1 METTVSS
8 SSLPV
13 TSTFSF
19 KAPFPA
25 SSSSSHGVGTASAL
39 KHRRVSLASQSSPRV
54 VQAWNFRDDTGL
66 DSQAASSSTNG
77 QLVPEKK
84 GKMRKIDL
92 SQDGDDPSRLE
103 KKPRKKWSE
112 EETRMLVE
120 GCQTHGVGNWKTILQ
135 DPDLKFHDRS
145 AVDLKDRFRTY
156 FPDAYKKHYPNA
168 RTHLSSK
175 VRSVLPDG
183 SSLFVKTR
191 GKRRRPFSEEED
203 RALKAGYEKHG
214 TTWATIV
221 KDPVFREQNRR
232 STDLRDRF
240 RNAFPNLYQAA
251 GYKPRSNKKKLDGP
265 VRAATDDQLSMST
278 TSIGPIRPRRR
289 AQTSQGL
296 LRGGTKSVPQSTA
309 CSEDEDSSGAEDDAE
324 SPYVFKTPPTPIF
337 VDTVST
343 LSSRIKKPAP
353 KDVCI
358 LDDDDDDDDM
368 AALYPLTDPLNIPDF
383 LPSETHSDMETWSS
397 GINTPTHSSH
407 AWSTAAI
414 SPASSSNV
422 SDYLMNSS
430 SQSSPFLQRP
440 LSEFIGGTNNNM
452 IGKSAW
458 GAHDWFSSNPRLDNS
473 AGTASSSN
481 SSSSFFGEG
490 ISSPASPYSFHP
502 HGVVDRYDL
511 FPSSIPSHI
520 SSEMGLGDS
529 TGAGA
534 AYFGFGSEEMMSGFK
549 GYHSQIAGDLIS
561 GARTHQ
567 QSSSGFYG
575 FGDFSGLGLSGVPH
589 QQQHQQQQQQ
599 QQTASIHPMQLHTP
613 SLLGIDELG
622 LTGITLNDQVDP
634 VVSSSSTAMD
644 DRTADAVLAVF
655 ELTPEQKNL
664 QQQQQE
670 QQKNESDE
678 SSSMLS
684 DRFSLDDLVDM
695 SGELHTTPP
704 ATPLTQP
711 RPLRRSSAS
720 MLHHYSDVGHHAR
733 STSVP
738 PIEARNGIEQLS
750 SSSSSSSSA
759 EMHIHSFFSHSH
771 PPHPPSRSSTS
782 RHRQPTSEPMRF
794 SNSTGSIS
802 MQNSSSSTTNL
813 FSDHLMLA
821 VSPSSSSSSTSTTN
835 NDIWRSVSVGTAGG
849 DNNTITGD
857 NNNHNDNNKNGKTTT
872 TTGQNPPSPSL
883 SSFMSSNTISPGDF
897 YNLPFLDLHYY
908 GHTYGSGTSMLGG
921 HTPTM
926 GSGMDLVHGGGGG
939 GMGTAAE
946 VARQGQALDLAQSAV
961 LASSTTSTLTVGST
975 ATMLGLKNGSGL
987 EGLFNALRQQS
998 HQPVTPTST
1007 KIGQRATAPPTPLL
1021 PSASLHSPSSS
1032 PPPSPRTP
1040 QPGPSL
1046 VLAPSGGMGT
1056 IRQSHITNNNNGRSM
1071 SHHRGLSAVC
1081 PQDLVLRQDN
1091 NKRKRASWDGGVV

>member
-1 METTVSS
+1 MR
-8 SSLPV
+8 PC
-13 TSTFSF
+13 SF
-19 KAPFPA
+19 Q
-25 SSSSSHGVGTASAL
+25 L
-39 KHRRVSLASQSSPRV
+39 
-54 VQAWNFRDDTGL
+54 FR
-66 DSQAASSSTNG
+66 
-77 QLVPEKK
+77 
-84 GKMRKIDL
+84 
-92 SQDGDDPSRLE
+92 
-103 KKPRKKWSE
+103 
-112 EETRMLVE
+112 
-120 GCQTHGVGNWKTILQ
+120 
-135 DPDLKFHDRS
+135 
-145 AVDLKDRFRTY
+145 RFRTY
-156 FPDAYKKHYPNA
+156 YPDAYKKHYPNA

-221 KDPVFREQNRR
+221 KDPIFREQNRR

-251 GYKPRSNKKKLDGP
+251 GYKPRTNKKKLDGP
-265 VRAATDDQLSMST
+265 IRAATDDQLSMST
-278 TSIGPIRPRRR
+278 STIGPTRPRRR

-296 LRGGTKSVPQSTA
+296 LRGGIKSVPQSTA
-309 CSEDEDSSGAEDDAE
+309 CSEAEDSSGAEDEAE
-324 SPYVFKTPPTPIF
+324 SVYVFKTSPTPIF
-337 VDTVST
+337 VDNVST
-343 LSSRIKKPAP
+343 LSFRSKKPAS

-358 LDDDDDDDDM
+358 LDNDNDEEM
-368 AALYPLTDPLNIPDF
+368 APLYPLTDPLNIPDF

-407 AWSTAAI
+407 AWSTAAV
-414 SPASSSNV
+414 SPASSGNV

-430 SQSSPFLQRP
+430 SQSSPFLQRQ
-440 LSEFIGGTNNNM
+440 LSECLGGNNNNM

-490 ISSPASPYSFHP
+490 FSSPASPHSFHP

-529 TGAGA
+529 AGGGA
-534 AYFGFGSEEMMSGFK
+534 AYFGSEEMMNGFK

-567 QSSSGFYG
+567 QTSSGFYG
-575 FGDFSGLGLSGVPH
+575 FGDLSGLGLSGVSH
-589 QQQHQQQQQQ
+589 HNQQQQQ

-622 LTGITLNDQVDP
+622 LTDITLNDQVDP
-634 VVSSSSTAMD
+634 VVSSTAMD
-644 DRTADAVLAVF
+644 DRTADSVLDLTVFDLTRSPAVLQ
-655 ELTPEQKNL
+655 EQQN
-664 QQQQQE
+664 QQQE
-670 QQKNESDE
+670 QQKNE

-704 ATPLTQP
+704 ATPLIQP
-711 RPLRRSSAS
+711 RPLRRSSVS
-720 MLHHYSDVGHHAR
+720 MLHHYADVGHAR

-738 PIEARNGIEQLS
+738 PTELRNGTEHSLSLSSGEIHNHLVHPFFAHTQPQPHTPTRS
-750 SSSSSSSSA
+750 SSS
-759 EMHIHSFFSHSH
+759 H
-771 PPHPPSRSSTS
+771 P
-782 RHRQPTSEPMRF
+782 RQRTSEPMRLT
-794 SNSTGSIS
+794 NSTGSIS
-802 MQNSSSSTTNL
+802 MQSSSTNL
-813 FSDHLMLA
+813 FSDHLML
-821 VSPSSSSSSTSTTN
+821 VSPSSSSSTSTNTGIG
-835 NDIWRSVSVGTAGG
+835 DIWHSVSVGT
-849 DNNTITGD
+849 DDIITGD
-857 NNNHNDNNKNGKTTT
+857 SHNGNKIGKTN
-872 TTGQNPPSPSL
+872 GHNPPSPSL
-883 SSFMSSNTISPGDF
+883 SSFMSNTISPGDF

-908 GHTYGSGTSMLGG
+908 GHAHGSGTSMSLLGG

-926 GSGMDLVHGGGGG
+926 GSGIDLSHG

-946 VARQGQALDLAQSAV
+946 MARQGQALDLAQSAV
-961 LASSTTSTLTVGST
+961 SASTS
-975 ATMLGLKNGSGL
+975 AMLGSKHGSGL
-987 EGLFNALRQQS
+987 SRQ
-998 HQPVTPTST
+998 HQPTTNT
-1007 KIGQRATAPPTPLL
+1007 KLAQRAPPNLPTL
-1021 PSASLHSPSSS
+1021 PSASSTSPHSPTPS

-1046 VLAPSGGMGT
+1046 VLAPNGMGT
-1056 IRQSHITNNNNGRSM
+1056 IRQSHVTNHNNPLGRSM

-1081 PQDLVLRQDN
+1081 PQDLVLRHDN
-1091 NKRKRASWDGGVV
+1091 NKRKRASWDGGAA

>member
-1 METTVSS
+1 MIRTHAGHAH
-8 SSLPV
+8 
-13 TSTFSF
+13 STL
-19 KAPFPA
+19 
-25 SSSSSHGVGTASAL
+25 H
-39 KHRRVSLASQSSPRV
+39 
-54 VQAWNFRDDTGL
+54 
-66 DSQAASSSTNG
+66 
-77 QLVPEKK
+77 
-84 GKMRKIDL
+84 
-92 SQDGDDPSRLE
+92 
-103 KKPRKKWSE
+103 
-112 EETRMLVE
+112 
-120 GCQTHGVGNWKTILQ
+120 
-135 DPDLKFHDRS
+135 
-145 AVDLKDRFRTY
+145 RFRTY
-156 FPDAYKKHYPNA
+156 YPDAYKKHYPNA

-221 KDPVFREQNRR
+221 KDPIFREQNRR

-265 VRAATDDQLSMST
+265 VRAATDDQLSMS
-278 TSIGPIRPRRR
+278 IGPTRPRRR

-296 LRGGTKSVPQSTA
+296 LRGGVKSVPQSTA
-309 CSEDEDSSGAEDDAE
+309 CSEAEDSSGAEDEAE
-324 SPYVFKTPPTPIF
+324 SVFVFKTSPTPIF
-337 VDTVST
+337 VDNVST
-343 LSSRIKKPAP
+343 LSFRTKKPAT

-358 LDDDDDDDDM
+358 LDNDDDEEM
-368 AALYPLTDPLNIPDF
+368 AYPLTDPLNIPDF

-407 AWSTAAI
+407 AWSTAAV

-440 LSEFIGGTNNNM
+440 LSECLGGNNNNNM

-490 ISSPASPYSFHP
+490 FSSPASPYSFHP

-511 FPSSIPSHI
+511 FPSSIPSHM

-529 TGAGA
+529 AGAGA
-534 AYFGFGSEEMMSGFK
+534 AYFGFGSEEMMNGFK

-567 QSSSGFYG
+567 QTSSGFYG
-575 FGDFSGLGLSGVPH
+575 FGDLSGLGLSH
-589 QQQHQQQQQQ
+589 HHHHH

-622 LTGITLNDQVDP
+622 LTDISLNDQADP
-634 VVSSSSTAMD
+634 VVSSSTVMD
-644 DRTADAVLAVF
+644 DRTADGVLDLAVF
-655 ELTPEQKNL
+655 DLTRSPAVLQEQQN
-664 QQQQQE
+664 QQQE
-670 QQKNESDE
+670 QQKNE

-704 ATPLTQP
+704 ATPLIQP
-711 RPLRRSSAS
+711 RPLRRSSVS
-720 MLHHYSDVGHHAR
+720 MMHHYGDAGHAR

-738 PIEARNGIEQLS
+738 PTEARNGTEHSLSLS
-750 SSSSSSSSA
+750 SG
-759 EMHIHSFFSHSH
+759 EIHNHLVHPFFAHTQ
-771 PPHPPSRSSTS
+771 PHPHTPTRSSTS
-782 RHRQPTSEPMRF
+782 HPRQRTSEPMRL

-802 MQNSSSSTTNL
+802 MQSSSTNL
-813 FSDHLMLA
+813 FSDHLML
-821 VSPSSSSSSTSTTN
+821 VSPSSSSSGTSTTN
-835 NDIWRSVSVGTAGG
+835 GIGDIWHSVSVGT
-849 DNNTITGD
+849 DNIITGD
-857 NNNHNDNNKNGKTTT
+857 NHNDNKNGKTN
-872 TTGQNPPSPSL
+872 GQNPPSPSL
-883 SSFMSSNTISPGDF
+883 SSFMSNTISPGDF

-908 GHTYGSGTSMLGG
+908 GHPHGSGTSMSLLGG

-926 GSGMDLVHGGGGG
+926 GSGMDLSHG

-946 VARQGQALDLAQSAV
+946 MARQGQALDLAQSAV
-961 LASSTTSTLTVGST
+961 LGSKHGSGHSRQPSQHQPVLTTNTKLAQRAPLNLPTLPLASSTSPHS
-975 ATMLGLKNGSGL
+975 
-987 EGLFNALRQQS
+987 
-998 HQPVTPTST
+998 
-1007 KIGQRATAPPTPLL
+1007 PTP
-1021 PSASLHSPSSS
+1021 S

-1046 VLAPSGGMGT
+1046 VLAPNGMGT
-1056 IRQSHITNNNNGRSM
+1056 IRQSHVNNHNNPLGRSM

-1081 PQDLVLRQDN
+1081 PQDLVLRHDN
-1091 NKRKRASWDGGVV
+1091 NKRKRASWDGGAA

>member
-1 METTVSS
+1 LNKTH
-8 SSLPV
+8 
-13 TSTFSF
+13 
-19 KAPFPA
+19 PFHLKK
-25 SSSSSHGVGTASAL
+25 SHVHSI
-39 KHRRVSLASQSSPRV
+39 
-54 VQAWNFRDDTGL
+54 FR
-66 DSQAASSSTNG
+66 
-77 QLVPEKK
+77 
-84 GKMRKIDL
+84 
-92 SQDGDDPSRLE
+92 
-103 KKPRKKWSE
+103 
-112 EETRMLVE
+112 
-120 GCQTHGVGNWKTILQ
+120 
-135 DPDLKFHDRS
+135 
-145 AVDLKDRFRTY
+145 RFRTY

-221 KDPVFREQNRR
+221 KDPIFREQNRR

-251 GYKPRSNKKKLDGP
+251 GYKPRSNKKRLDGP

-278 TSIGPIRPRRR
+278 TAIGPIRPRRR

-309 CSEDEDSSGAEDDAE
+309 CSEDEDSSGAEDEAE

-343 LSSRIKKPAP
+343 LSSRIKKPAA
-353 KDVCI
+353 KDVSI
-358 LDDDDDDDDM
+358 LDDDDDEM

-407 AWSTAAI
+407 AWSTAAV
-414 SPASSSNV
+414 SPASSGNV

-440 LSEFIGGTNNNM
+440 LSEFIGGITNSNNM

-502 HGVVDRYDL
+502 HGVMDRYDL

-529 TGAGA
+529 AGAGA
-534 AYFGFGSEEMMSGFK
+534 AYFGFGSEEVMNGFK

-567 QSSSGFYG
+567 QSSNGFYG
-575 FGDFSGLGLSGVPH
+575 FGDISGLGLSGVPSH
-589 QQQHQQQQQQ
+589 QQHQQHQQQQS
-599 QQTASIHPMQLHTP
+599 ASIHPMQLHTP

-634 VVSSSSTAMD
+634 VVSSSSTD
-644 DRTADAVLAVF
+644 GTTDGVLDLTVF
-655 ELTPEQKNL
+655 ELARSPVEQQQQQ

-670 QQKNESDE
+670 QQKDE
-678 SSSMLS
+678 LDESSMLS

-720 MLHHYSDVGHHAR
+720 MLHHYNDVGHHAR

-738 PIEARNGIEQLS
+738 PSEVRNGMEPS
-750 SSSSSSSSA
+750 SSSTPSSSASA
-759 EMHIHSFFSHSH
+759 EMHIQSFFSHPH
-771 PPHPPSRSSTS
+771 PPPSRSH
-782 RHRQPTSEPMRF
+782 HRQRTSEPMRL

-802 MQNSSSSTTNL
+802 MQTSSSSTTTTNL
-813 FSDHLMLA
+813 FSDHPMLA
-821 VSPSSSSSSTSTTN
+821 VSPSSSSSSSTSTN
-835 NDIWRSVSVGTAGG
+835 NGIGNLWRSVSVGTG
-849 DNNTITGD
+849 DTD
-857 NNNHNDNNKNGKTTT
+857 NHNNDNKNGKTH
-872 TTGQNPPSPSL
+872 GSQNPPPSPSL
-883 SSFMSSNTISPGDF
+883 SSFMSNTHLISPGDF

-908 GHTYGSGTSMLGG
+908 GHTYGSGTFGG

-926 GSGMDLVHGGGGG
+926 GSGMDLLHG
-939 GMGTAAE
+939 AAE
-946 VARQGQALDLAQSAV
+946 MARQGQALDLAQSAV
-961 LASSTTSTLTVGST
+961 LASTSTSTMGS
-975 ATMLGLKNGSGL
+975 MLGVKNGSGV
-987 EGLFNALRQQS
+987 EGLLNTLRQQQQQL
-998 HQPVTPTST
+998 QPVTST
-1007 KIGQRATAPPTPLL
+1007 KVTAPPIPLL
-1021 PSASLHSPSSS
+1021 PPPPSPHSPSPSSSSSS
-1032 PPPSPRTP
+1032 PPPSPRTTP

-1046 VLAPSGGMGT
+1046 VLAPHGGVGT
-1056 IRQSHITNNNNGRSM
+1056 IRQSHITHHNNGRSM
-1071 SHHRGLSAVC
+1071 SHHRGLSAVCC

-1091 NKRKRASWDGGVV
+1091 NKRKRASWDGGAA

>member
-1 METTVSS
+1 MLQTCSS
-8 SSLPV
+8 G
-13 TSTFSF
+13 TF
-19 KAPFPA
+19 
-25 SSSSSHGVGTASAL
+25 
-39 KHRRVSLASQSSPRV
+39 R
-54 VQAWNFRDDTGL
+54 
-66 DSQAASSSTNG
+66 
-77 QLVPEKK
+77 
-84 GKMRKIDL
+84 
-92 SQDGDDPSRLE
+92 
-103 KKPRKKWSE
+103 
-112 EETRMLVE
+112 
-120 GCQTHGVGNWKTILQ
+120 
-135 DPDLKFHDRS
+135 
-145 AVDLKDRFRTY
+145 RFRTY
-156 FPDAYKKHYPNA
+156 YPDAYKKHYPNA

-183 SSLFVKTR
+183 TSLFVKTR

-221 KDPVFREQNRR
+221 KDPIFREQNRR

-265 VRAATDDQLSMST
+265 IRAATDDQLSMST
-278 TSIGPIRPRRR
+278 TIGPIRPRRR

-309 CSEDEDSSGAEDDAE
+309 CSEDEDSSGAEDEAE
-324 SPYVFKTPPTPIF
+324 SLYVFKTPPTP
-337 VDTVST
+337 VT
-343 LSSRIKKPAP
+343 LSSLPSRRKKSTT
-353 KDVCI
+353 KDVSI
-358 LDDDDDDDDM
+358 LDDDDDEM
-368 AALYPLTDPLNIPDF
+368 ASLYPLTDPLNIPDF

-407 AWSTAAI
+407 AWSTAAV

-440 LSEFIGGTNNNM
+440 LSEFLGDTNNNNM

-490 ISSPASPYSFHP
+490 LSSPASPYSYHP

-511 FPSSIPSHI
+511 FPSSIPNHV

-529 TGAGA
+529 AGVGAT
-534 AYFGFGSEEMMSGFK
+534 YFGFGSEETPSGFK

-567 QSSSGFYG
+567 QIPNGFYG
-575 FGDFSGLGLSGVPH
+575 FGDISGLGLSGVSHH
-589 QQQHQQQQQQ
+589 QQHHQQQQ
-599 QQTASIHPMQLHTP
+599 TGSIHPMQLHTP

-634 VVSSSSTAMD
+634 VVSSSSTAMN
-644 DRTADAVLAVF
+644 DRTADGVLDLAVF
-655 ELTPEQKNL
+655 NSPAGLQNHQQ

-670 QQKNESDE
+670 QKKNEPDE

-695 SGELHTTPP
+695 SGELHMTPP
-704 ATPLTQP
+704 ATPLIQP
-711 RPLRRSSAS
+711 RPHRRSSGS
-720 MLHHYSDVGHHAR
+720 ILHHYSDVGHAR

-738 PIEARNGIEQLS
+738 PSDVRNGTEQS
-750 SSSSSSSSA
+750 SSFT
-759 EMHIHSFFSHSH
+759 EMHNHLGQSFFSH
-771 PPHPPSRSSTS
+771 PHTPSRSTS
-782 RHRQPTSEPMRF
+782 HPRQRTSEPMRL
-794 SNSTGSIS
+794 SNSTGSVS
-802 MQNSSSSTTNL
+802 MQSTLSTNL
-813 FSDHLMLA
+813 FSDHLML
-821 VSPSSSSSSTSTTN
+821 VSPSSSSSGTSTN
-835 NDIWRSVSVGTAGG
+835 HGIDNIWRPG
-849 DNNTITGD
+849 DNI
-857 NNNHNDNNKNGKTTT
+857 NDNKNGKTH
-872 TTGQNPPSPSL
+872 GQGSPSPLL
-883 SSFMSSNTISPGDF
+883 SSFMSNTISPGDF

-908 GHTYGSGTSMLGG
+908 GHTYGSGTSASSLGG

-926 GSGMDLVHGGGGG
+926 GSGIDLLHGTL
-939 GMGTAAE
+939 GTAAE
-946 VARQGQALDLAQSAV
+946 MARQGQALDLAQSAV
-961 LASSTTSTLTVGST
+961 LASSSTSTMGST
-975 ATMLGLKNGSGL
+975 SGMLGLKHGSGL
-987 EGLFNALRQQS
+987 EGLLNALRQQS
-998 HQPVTPTST
+998 QHQPVTAMATRL
-1007 KIGQRATAPPTPLL
+1007 GQRAACNLPIPL
-1021 PSASLHSPSSS
+1021 PSSTSSHPASPS
-1032 PPPSPRTP
+1032 PPPSPRTTP

-1046 VLAPSGGMGT
+1046 VLAPNGGMGT
-1056 IRQSHITNNNNGRSM
+1056 IRQSHVTNNHSSMGRSM

-1081 PQDLVLRQDN
+1081 PEDLVLRHDN
-1091 NKRKRASWDGGVV
+1091 NKRKRASWDGGAA